1 MKLFKKLLPAAMA
14 LTLLA
19 ALPVFAAAARTT
31 DKGGAFG
38 SSAGNYGTVIGDGN
52 TTVEI
57 GDQDII
63 WLYENSDGGAWFGI
77 DNSNGTFEPGSR
89 LSTRWITQEKS
100 AEWAETLELEE
111 LGNYR
116 PQYLVEVTGPDGEPC
131 EIPEDAALLVQ
142 VGAGQSPETVKGG
155 FATAAGETIEDV
167 ALYQMGFPGGVDTFA
182 SVPIPG
188 EIDQYIEGGI
198 IYNSY
203 NAGDVIGHNGGNGV
217 ILVGGICGENSGGI
231 VGNTDGNHGSSSGG
245 GVYADGGFG
254 GITGSVFSG
263 SASWLMALALVE
275 LGVIVGLVVGLFAK
289 RKKN

>member
-1 MKLFKKLLPAAMA
+1 MKLFRKLFPAAMA
-14 LTLLA
+14 LLLLA
-19 ALPVFAAAARTT
+19 ALSVSAAAE
-31 DKGGAFG
+31 G
-38 SSAGNYGTVIGDGN
+38 SSAGNYGTVIGDGY

-89 LSTRWITQEKS
+89 LSTRWITQAKS

-111 LGNYR
+111 LDDYR
-116 PQYLVEVTGPDGEPC
+116 PQYLIAVTNHDGTPC
-131 EIPEDAALLVQ
+131 ENMEGATLFVQ
-142 VGAGQSPETVKGG
+142 VGAGKTPETVAGSIT
-155 FATAAGETIEDV
+155 TANGEAIEDI
-167 ALYQMGFPGGVDTFA
+167 ALYQMGCPEGVDTFA
-182 SVPIPG
+182 AVPLPG
-188 EIDQYIEGGI
+188 ETDEQILGGTI
-198 IYNSY
+198 NNSY
-203 NAGDVIGHNGGNGV
+203 NTGDVIGHNGGNGV

-231 VGNTDGNHGSSSGG
+231 SGNTDGNHSGGSGG

>member
-19 ALPVFAAAARTT
+19 ALSVSAAAE
-31 DKGGAFG
+31 G
-38 SSAGNYGTVIGDGN
+38 SSAGNYGTVIGDGY

-63 WLYENSDGGAWFGI
+63 WLYENSDSGVWFGI

-89 LSTRWITQEKS
+89 LSTRWITQAKS

-111 LGNYR
+111 LDD
-116 PQYLVEVTGPDGEPC
+116 QHLVAITNPDGTPC
-131 EIPEDAALLVQ
+131 EDMEGATLFVQ
-142 VGAGQSPETVKGG
+142 VGAGQTPETVAGSIT
-155 FATAAGETIEDV
+155 TANGETIEGI
-167 ALYQMGFPGGVDTFA
+167 ALYQMGCPEGVDTFA
-182 SVPIPG
+182 AVPLPG
-188 EIDQYIEGGI
+188 ETDEQILGGTI
-198 IYNSY
+198 NNSY
-203 NAGDVIGHNGGNGV
+203 NTGDVIGHSGGGV
-217 ILVGGICGENSGGI
+217 ILVGGICGEN
-231 VGNTDGNHGSSSGG
+231 
-245 GVYADGGFG
+245 DGGHAENNYYG

-289 RKKN
+289 RKKT

>member
-1 MKLFKKLLPAAMA
+1 MKKLLSIFAA

-19 ALPVFAAAARTT
+19 ALPVSAAAARTT

-38 SSAGNYGTVIGDGN
+38 SSAGNYGTVIGDGY

-57 GDQDII
+57 GDQNII
-63 WLYENSDGGAWFGI
+63 WLYENSDSGVWFGI

-89 LSTRWITQEKS
+89 LSTRWITQAKS

-111 LGNYR
+111 LGDYR
-116 PQYLVEVTGPDGEPC
+116 IQYLVEVTNPDGTPC
-131 EIPEDAALLVQ
+131 EDMEGATLFVQ
-142 VGAGQSPETVKGG
+142 VGAGQSPETVAGSI
-155 FATAAGETIEDV
+155 ATANGEAIEDV
-167 ALYQMGFPGGVDTFA
+167 ALYQMGCPEGVDTFA
-182 SVPIPG
+182 AVPLPG
-188 EIDQYIEGGI
+188 ETDEQILSGTIN
-198 IYNSY
+198 NSY
-203 NAGDVIGHNGGNGV
+203 NTGDVIGHNGGNGV
-217 ILVGGICGENSGGI
+217 ILVGGICGEN
-231 VGNTDGNHGSSSGG
+231 
-245 GVYADGGFG
+245 DGGHAENNYYG